1 MFTGIIEHV
10 GRVEAFDQNALKE
23 VALDQSAFKQGA
35 FDQNASKEVALDKNA
50 LKKVALHTS
59 AAMKGA
65 LEAATPN
72 GAQSSRLRINAGPLA
87 ASLSVSGSIAV
98 NGCCLTIVEIS
109 GETFAAD
116 LSSETLR
123 RTSFAELKPG
133 TRVNLERPMSGAK
146 EFGGH
151 FVQGHVDGIGRVSRW
166 EERRDADGA
175 TWWLGVRL
183 PSELVRYV
191 AMKGSIAIDGISL
204 TVANLAGDA
213 VEAAII
219 PFTYANTNLQALRVG
234 DAVNLEADILAKY
247 VERMLENRRTAAP
260 STLSVERLVEEGF

>member
-10 GRVEAFDQNALKE
+10 GRVEAFVENAFKNE
-23 VALDQSAFKQGA
+23 ALDERAAKN
-35 FDQNASKEVALDKNA
+35 DALQ
-50 LKKVALHTS
+50 
-59 AAMKGA
+59 
-65 LEAATPN
+65 ATNHN
-72 GAQSSRLRINAGPLA
+72 GAPSSRLRVHAGPLA
-87 ASLSVSGSIAV
+87 ASLAVSGSIAV

-109 GETFAAD
+109 GDVFAAD

-123 RTSFAELKPG
+123 RTSFAEIKPD

-151 FVQGHVDGIGRVSRW
+151 FVQGHVDGIGRVTQW
-166 EERRDADGA
+166 EERRKTEGA
-175 TWWLGVRL
+175 SWWLGVRL
-183 PSELVRYV
+183 PRELARYV
-191 AMKGSIAIDGISL
+191 AIKGSIAIDGISL
-204 TVANLAGDA
+204 TVANLAGDV

-247 VERMLENRRTAAP
+247 VERMLESRRAAP
-260 STLSVERLVEEGF
+260 AATLSVERLVEEGF